1 MFFSLLMTR
10 NIVDLE
16 SLITTAVTRIRKRES
31 SSLNDKEKEVIRRV
45 TKIVD
50 MFYDIQP
57 IGLENLDNIS
67 DGGHLFT
74 MNHLKLLDLLFSS
87 LPVFEYTNQLIYSLA
102 KIEAF
107 TTEGLKGKFMK
118 KGVEFLHSVP
128 IDRTDGMKTLEKVV
142 PLIKDGYNMAF
153 APEGTRSVSG
163 RFLEFEKAGLTFLN
177 WRGKPKSII
186 PVYITYELI
195 PKKGSK
201 KKVFVNIGE
210 QFVSS
215 SKKSEIVSQELRERM
230 TPLAVITMDH
240 LISVYL
246 GQLVEKDID
255 TFDKI
260 YEDMENLVL
269 RAYMQVD
276 EGLYVLDSRLRSV
289 DAVAS
294 HVTAC
299 LKWFKR
305 KGIIKWNNK
314 IKVERVKTSFKNY
327 LGDKKLNKKGSY
339 DLKDADDI
347 DSKTS
352 DEIKN
357 AGRKYIK
364 YNPVGYIRNNAPKG
378 IEDIVER
385 YLSTR
390 YPIKSEAN
398 PI

>member
-1 MFFSLLMTR
+1 MTR

-16 SLITTAVTRIRKRES
+16 SLITTAVTRIRARES
-31 SSLNDKEKEVIRRV
+31 SSLNDKEKKVIRRV

-57 IGLENLDNIS
+57 MGLENLDNIS
-67 DGGHLFT
+67 DRGHLFT
-74 MNHLKLLDLLFSS
+74 MNHLKLLDPLFSG

-107 TTEGLKGKFMK
+107 TTKGLKGSFMK

-128 IDRTDGMKTLEKVV
+128 IDRTDGMKTLKKVA
-142 PLIKDGYNMAF
+142 PLIKDGYNIAF

-163 RFLEFEKAGLTFLN
+163 RFLEFEKAGLTHLN
-177 WRGKPKSII
+177 WRGKPEGII

-195 PKKGSK
+195 PKNGEK

-210 QFVSS
+210 QFLPS
-215 SKKSEIVSQELRERM
+215 SKKSDILAKELRERM
-230 TPLAVITMDH
+230 TPLAVTTMDH

-246 GQLVEKDID
+246 GQLVEKGVD

-260 YEDMENLVL
+260 YEDMEDLVL
-269 RAYMQVD
+269 RANIQVD

-305 KGIIKWNNK
+305 KGLITWNNK
-314 IKVERVKTSFKNY
+314 IKVKKVGTSFKNY

-347 DSKTS
+347 DSKIP

-357 AGRKYIK
+357 AGRGYVK
-364 YNPVGYIRNNAPKG
+364 YNPIFYMRNNAPEG

-390 YPIKSEAN
+390 YPTSSEAK